1 MPSVPEYDGMPGT
14 DHKPWYAD
22 TLRDTRL
29 VYRELRCVNDSE
41 GSAVAL
47 SEAVERLLQGSV
59 ARVAD
64 RIRSAKVVLY
74 IEWEGESKDIRRG
87 VVFRR
92 KISGCPRVFRYW
104 LNRGDSLP
112 YP

>member
-1 MPSVPEYDGMPGT
+1 MPSVPEHDGMPGT

-22 TLRDTRL
+22 TIRNTRL
-29 VYRELRCVNDSE
+29 VWRELRCVNDSE

-64 RIRSAKVVLY
+64 RVRSAKVVFR
-74 IEWEGESKDIRRG
+74 IERENQSKDIRYRI
-87 VVFRR
+87 VFRSAVSPSLEI
-92 KISGCPRVFRYW
+92 ISYRQP
-104 LNRGDSLP
+104 
-112 YP
+112 